1 MGRATLVRGARQLL
15 TLRGPPGPRR
25 GPALND
31 LGIIEDGAVLIR
43 DGRIVS
49 VGPSRRLENL
59 REARDAE
66 LLDATGQVVMPG
78 LVDGCIQLGS
88 GAPLSL
94 SVETR
99 PGSGEP
105 SPAALPPF
113 TSRRRLHLEIQR
125 KIGQLIRHGT
135 TALELKTPLIREE
148 NLELRLLRV
157 LAALRGNPLDLV
169 PTLMITW
176 EERARPDP
184 LLEFYLAR
192 LLPVLRQR
200 RLVRFVEFCCVG
212 DRPSTDRAQR
222 CLSQAVESGFGVKLQ
237 GPPTAELVS
246 LALSVQ
252 ATSVTLLGN
261 MGREEIHAL
270 SSSSVIAT
278 LVPAAAL
285 APARGCPPP
294 ARDLIAA
301 GAAISLAS
309 GYGVLGST
317 YSMPVVLSLACS
329 HLELKPA
336 EAIAAATI
344 NAAYSVGLGSLLGSL
359 EPGKQADL
367 LIFDAPDYRE
377 IPYHLGVNLVHAV
390 LKRGKLIYRRGE
402 ILWDTD

>member
-1 MGRATLVRGARQLL
+1 
-15 TLRGPPGPRR
+15 
-25 GPALND
+25 
-31 LGIIEDGAVLIR
+31 
-43 DGRIVS
+43 
-49 VGPSRRLENL
+49 
-59 REARDAE
+59 
-66 LLDATGQVVMPG
+66 MPG

-94 SVETR
+94 SVETT

-148 NLELRLLRV
+148 NLGLRLLRV
-157 LAALRGNPLDLV
+157 LAALRGNPIDLV

-222 CLSQAVESGFGVKLQ
+222 CLSQAAQSGFGVKLQ